1 LALAELGRCGPL
13 PLPDG
18 GEADQAAG
26 QPTPA
31 GEAVQVGF
39 LKATMISPTG
49 KTSLHFPTFVFTK
62 YSKFCKIERNL
73 GSLFFIFKHSPKLWS
88 SVSQ

>member
-1 LALAELGRCGPL
+1 MGLNYGLIEKYSILCALDAGGSCLALAELGRCGPL

-39 LKATMISPTG
+39 
-49 KTSLHFPTFVFTK
+49 
-62 YSKFCKIERNL
+62 
-73 GSLFFIFKHSPKLWS
+73 
-88 SVSQ
+88 